1 LTLQSWHK
9 NAKIVIRSK
18 RFVKLIKIVDD
29 SISADAELHAIWG
42 EEGGGPM
49 DILDS
54 NGVELH
60 IEKRFGNRMKEL
72 RLAKDISQQELAVR
86 SGLHRNY
93 ISDAERGKRNVS
105 LKCIEKIA
113 LGLECSLKDLF

>member
-1 LTLQSWHK
+1 MTKYLQ
-9 NAKIVIRSK
+9 N
-18 RFVKLIKIVDD
+18 
-29 SISADAELHAIWG
+29 AELHAKWG
-42 EEGGGPM
+42 EKGGGPM

-113 LGLECSLKDLF
+113 LGLECTLKDLF

>member
-1 LTLQSWHK
+1 
-9 NAKIVIRSK
+9 
-18 RFVKLIKIVDD
+18 
-29 SISADAELHAIWG
+29 
-42 EEGGGPM
+42 M

-54 NGVELH
+54 NGAELH

-113 LGLECSLKDLF
+113 LGLECTLKDLF

>member
-1 LTLQSWHK
+1 
-9 NAKIVIRSK
+9 
-18 RFVKLIKIVDD
+18 
-29 SISADAELHAIWG
+29 
-42 EEGGGPM
+42 M

-54 NGVELH
+54 DKAVVN
-60 IEKRFGNRMKEL
+60 IEKRFGDRMKEL
-72 RLAKDISQQELAVR
+72 RLAKEISQQELAIR

-113 LGLECSLKDLF
+113 AGLECTLKDLF